1 MVVEL
6 VGAFNELTERMGM
19 LSSSGSQ
26 LLFKALKLSIPLL
39 HALPLTPDGRSS
51 LSRALSISLL
61 LADLQVWT
69 FFFQYLDLQL
79 CNFDDTI
86 NGFSMNLIVVDGC

>member
-51 LSRALSISLL
+51 LSRALSTSLL

-69 FFFQYLDLQL
+69 FFFNIWTFSYVILMIPLM
-79 CNFDDTI
+79 
-86 NGFSMNLIVVDGC
+86 GFQ